1 MLPHACRPKLDGNWL
16 ICALL
21 CCEWHEKLTISP
33 SLSNICGMMKSEFI
47 IEMDKKISSSS
58 LPASSACCV
67 TLGAPWLVHT
77 SVVLLSDWST
87 SAGTQ
92 HNFLS
97 QTGRC
102 HPGFS
107 FLKALYLHTDFW
119 IYSEVSRVE
128 EVRGLGE
135 PQNYLLLQITRFS
148 KLLNTFRIHY
158 HEEFLLPLAGSSAAG
173 ILFPS

>member
-1 MLPHACRPKLDGNWL
+1 MWFSWIIDTDMESCHGGVVTVDSFTHISIHRPRQDHITL
-16 ICALL
+16 
-21 CCEWHEKLTISP
+21 
-33 SLSNICGMMKSEFI
+33 F
-47 IEMDKKISSSS
+47 
-58 LPASSACCV
+58 ACCV
-67 TLGAPWLVHT
+67 TLGALWLVHT
-77 SVVLLSDWST
+77 SVVPHSDWST

-135 PQNYLLLQITRFS
+135 PQNYLLLQITRFT